1 MEVHADLSA
10 EELVPDASYLPSADG
25 WDGLTI
31 EQAREKDPTFRR
43 PLSNGHISPEAR
55 VYMERRNELLVP
67 NQAAFRTVRRLR
79 PEPGKPAVRLGNC
92 YEFFKQMEF
101 MAGYWDDTSLP
112 PPSEDVMNEGKEE
125 DKQGGAAST
134 VPLPP
139 GSPSVNTAGPSA
151 ISGAPESNTRSQPAP
166 DTSTTATPSSSQ
178 APERVT
184 WRRQSGAEMPLEHRH
199 NFLTA
204 FVKLVSYD
212 FGCNVGP
219 SRVEPRLH
227 LIAAP
232 KPRSRSRPTSQSNPQ
247 SSGQAPENPP
257 PPPIQKASYFPSGC
271 VFVHRIPTTR
281 EAARAGIVEGPVAA
295 VSARGT
301 TIFDDD
307 DAQDALLDLSR
318 ELIVALSTAQLRAR
332 ERRTERRFG
341 EGCWWATAKR
351 WGGGEGGPIGREIE
365 AAAKSAAAAAG
376 DKESHALSHGPPLSP
391 GVYSAPRGP
400 TFSGLPPSAARSPPP
415 PMPGISHPARLMS
428 VLGQGNAG
436 ASTSSSGGGARP
448 LPLPIPMRAGQL
460 VGPAPKRQRKT
471 PSIYDH
477 YRMVRPPASN
487 WDRKARYEAIGRVRG
502 PGADCDDVF
511 VFSSLFHHFSVVR
524 VRVPDRLLDVLDGE
538 AEAEDGA
545 STWGKLEVRRSK
557 WFDLFQVDD
566 RVEAMRLLWG
576 VMAWLMRRQQQ
587 QPLPSQSRP
596 LSQQQH
602 PPQPQQGGGGGG
614 VGAALTRSE
623 KKKKAHGHGA
633 DDPDVVMRDA

>member
-10 EELVPDASYLPSADG
+10 EELLPDASYLPSAEG

-31 EQAREKDPTFRR
+31 DQAREKDPTFRR

-55 VYMERRNELLVP
+55 VYMERRNELFVP

-92 YEFFKQMEF
+92 YEFYKQMEF

-112 PPSEDVMNEGKEE
+112 PPSEDPMDEGKEE
-125 DKQGGAAST
+125 DKQGGAASG

-139 GSPSVNTAGPSA
+139 GPPSGSTASPSS
-151 ISGAPESNTRSQPAP
+151 ISSGPESNTRSQPAP
-166 DTSTTATPSSSQ
+166 GAPTTGTPSSSHT
-178 APERVT
+178 PERVT
-184 WRRQSGAEMPLEHRH
+184 WRRQSGSEMPLEHRH

-227 LIAAP
+227 LIAVP
-232 KPRSRSRPTSQSNPQ
+232 KPRPRPRPISQSKPE
-247 SSGQAPENPP
+247 SSSQAPENPP
-257 PPPIQKASYFPSGC
+257 PPPIQKASYFPSGS
-271 VFVHRIPTTR
+271 VFVQRIPTTR

-307 DAQDALLDLSR
+307 DPQDALLDLGR
-318 ELIVALSTAQLRAR
+318 ELVVALSTAQLRAR
-332 ERRTERRFG
+332 ERRKERRFG
-341 EGCWWATAKR
+341 EGCWWATEKR

-365 AAAKSAAAAAG
+365 SAAKSSAAAAG
-376 DKESHALSHGPPLSP
+376 DKESPALFYGPPPSP
-391 GVYSAPRGP
+391 GAGP
-400 TFSGLPPSAARSPPP
+400 TSPGFGIHFLPPSSAVRSPPP
-415 PMPGISHPARLMS
+415 PMPGVSHPARLMAA
-428 VLGQGNAG
+428 LGQDNAG
-436 ASTSSSGGGARP
+436 ASASSSSGGARP
-448 LPLPIPMRAGQL
+448 LPLPIPMRMGQ
-460 VGPAPKRQRKT
+460 PAPKRQRKT
-471 PSIYDH
+471 PSVYDH

-487 WDRKARYEAIGRVRG
+487 WDRKARYEAVGRVRDTA
-502 PGADCDDVF
+502 ADCDDVF
-511 VFSSLFHHFSVVR
+511 VFSSLFHHFSVIR

-538 AEAEDGA
+538 AEAGA
-545 STWGKLEVRRSK
+545 EAEGGRSWGKLEVRRSR

-576 VMAWLMRRQQQ
+576 VMAWLMRRQQPPQ
-587 QPLPSQSRP
+587 LQPRP
-596 LSQQQH
+596 Q
-602 PPQPQQGGGGGG
+602 PQPQQGGGGGG
-614 VGAALTRSE
+614 SAQGQTAASARSE
-623 KKKKAHGHGA
+623 KKKKTHGA
-633 DDPDVVMRDA
+633 DDPDVVMKDA